1 MPTDGSPVRWSR
13 PDIAVLGIGLAVGIA
28 IRLVLLPTQGLRD
41 DLDQFAGW
49 VHHIATNGL
58 GMLYTENPAGPVT
71 FGPVMGYVWGSLA
84 AVQPAFQ
91 TVTDASDAGI
101 RMLMKTPAS
110 VADVALALLAA
121 FALRDRPR
129 WAVVAA
135 VVILVHPA
143 VAYVSAWWGQYES
156 IFLLSGL
163 AATVAAIRGHN
174 GLAAVLVAVS
184 LMTKPQALPFV
195 VPFAAWFW
203 ASGYARTG
211 ARGGVLEL
219 VRTGLIGLATIVVL
233 WLPFIPAGG
242 PADYLH
248 NLGVYQ
254 NEIFNVLS
262 LRAWN
267 AWWLVQEAAAGG
279 AFIADDVAFL
289 GPLTLRHVGYAVTA
303 LLEVGI
309 ALAIVRDPRPRT
321 LVLGLAA
328 SVLVVFA
335 FMTQMHERY
344 AYGAVIFLVLLV
356 ADGRWRWLGVAFGVV
371 FTLNLVAAIPPTPAV
386 GASVPVAGP
395 LGVAGSVATL
405 VVMAIVLAGL
415 RRRTVPPT

>member
-1 MPTDGSPVRWSR
+1 
-13 PDIAVLGIGLAVGIA
+13 
-28 IRLVLLPTQGLRD
+28 
-41 DLDQFAGW
+41 
-49 VHHIATNGL
+49 
-58 GMLYTENPAGPVT
+58 
-71 FGPVMGYVWGSLA
+71 
-84 AVQPAFQ
+84 
-91 TVTDASDAGI
+91 
-101 RMLMKTPAS
+101 
-110 VADVALALLAA
+110 
-121 FALRDRPR
+121 
-129 WAVVAA
+129 
-135 VVILVHPA
+135 VILLHPA

-163 AATVAAIRGHN
+163 AATVAAVRGHN

-242 PADYLH
+242 PTDYLH

-267 AWWLVQEAAAGG
+267 AWWLVQEAAADG

-289 GPLTLRHVGYAVTA
+289 GPLTLRHVGYIVTA
-303 LLEVGI
+303 LFEVGI
-309 ALAIVRDPRPRT
+309 ALAIVRDPRPRS

-335 FMTQMHERY
+335 VMTQMHERY
-344 AYGAVIFLVLLV
+344 AYGAVIFLALLV

-371 FTLNLVAAIPPTPAV
+371 FTLNLVAAIPPTPAI
-386 GASVPVAGP
+386 GALVPVAGP
-395 LGVAGSVATL
+395 LGVVGSAAMLGVTAVA
-405 VVMAIVLAGL
+405 LAGL
-415 RRRTVPPT
+415 LRRTRSPT

>member
-1 MPTDGSPVRWSR
+1 
-13 PDIAVLGIGLAVGIA
+13 VLGIGLAVGIA
-28 IRLVLLPTQGLRD
+28 IRLILLPTQGLRD

-71 FGPVMGYVWGSLA
+71 FGPVMGYVWGLLA
-84 AVQPAFQ
+84 ALQPAFQ
-91 TVTDASDAGI
+91 TVADASDTGI

-135 VVILVHPA
+135 VVILLHPA

-163 AATVAAIRGHN
+163 AATVAALGGRN

-203 ASGYARTG
+203 ASGYARSG

-219 VRTGLIGLATIVVL
+219 VRTGLIGLATIAVL

-242 PADYLH
+242 PADYLQ

-267 AWWLVQEAAAGG
+267 AWWLVQEAAADG

-289 GPLTLRHVGYAVTA
+289 GPLTLRHVGYGVTA
-303 LLEVGI
+303 LLEVCI
-309 ALAIVRDPRPRT
+309 ALAIVRDPRPRS
-321 LVLGLAA
+321 LALGLVA

-344 AYGAVIFLVLLV
+344 AYGALVFLAILV
-356 ADGRWRWLGVAFGVV
+356 VDPRWRWVAIGFGVV
-371 FTLNLVAAIPPTPAV
+371 FTLNLVAAIPPTPAI
-386 GASVPVAGP
+386 GSLVPVAGP
-395 LGVAGSVATL
+395 LGVLGSVAMLGVTA
-405 VVMAIVLAGL
+405 VALAGL
-415 RRRTVPPT
+415 LRRSRSPT